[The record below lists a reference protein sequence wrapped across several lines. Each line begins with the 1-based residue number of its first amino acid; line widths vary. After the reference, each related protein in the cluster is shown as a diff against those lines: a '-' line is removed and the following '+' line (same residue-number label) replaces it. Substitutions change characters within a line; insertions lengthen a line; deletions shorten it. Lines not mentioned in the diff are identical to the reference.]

1 MKLICATFFFLY
13 LISCAGNPPF
23 LEYTIAQTAL
33 QSARKVNAEQN
44 TGAYWEKAVN
54 YYHRGEKEF
63 RNRDYISAER
73 FFNESIK
80 WAEKAE
86 NVSRFKMSTGEG
98 I

>member
-1 MKLICATFFFLY
+1 MKAIIFIVFFCL
-13 LISCAGNPPF
+13 LSSCAGKPPF

-33 QSARKVNAEQN
+33 KSAHKTNAEKN
-44 TGAYWEKAVN
+44 IGPYWEKAMD
-54 YYHRGEKEF
+54 YYRKGKQKF
-63 RNRDYISAER
+63 RARDYISAER

-86 NVSRFKMSTGEG
+86 NFSRFKMSKGEG